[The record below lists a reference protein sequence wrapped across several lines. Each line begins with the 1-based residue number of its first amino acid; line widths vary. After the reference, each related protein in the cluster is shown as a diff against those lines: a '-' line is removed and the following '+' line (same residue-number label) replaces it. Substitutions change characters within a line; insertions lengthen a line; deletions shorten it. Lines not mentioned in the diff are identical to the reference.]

1 MSDEVDVVT
10 QTKGERRRQQIV
22 DAAKD
27 LLIKSGPNMLV
38 LRDLAEQLGI
48 THGNLQ
54 YYFPTKN
61 DLLVAI
67 FDQELAKYTDSVKSS
82 VAAASTQK
90 GRLTAI
96 LDAGLAELRS
106 PDTALWRMLMSMAD
120 HSPEMAAILKQ
131 ENERYQGVV
140 ARELKNVA
148 PGMSAQRRR
157 HVAKIIHAM
166 LDGLGIQRIHED
178 PDGPELRALVSEIKA
193 AIFAIVEAE

>member
-1 MSDEVDVVT
+1 MSNGGT

-67 FDQELAKYTDSVKSS
+67 FDQETAKYTDSMKHA
-82 VAAASTQK
+82 VAAASTRR
-90 GRLTAI
+90 GRLNAI
-96 LDAGLAELRS
+96 LDTGLAELRS

-120 HSPEMAAILKQ
+120 HSPEMAAILHK
-131 ENERYQGVV
+131 ENERYQAVV
-140 ARELKNVA
+140 TRELKNVA
-148 PGMSAQRRR
+148 PEMSAPRRR
-157 HVAKIIHAM
+157 HLAQIIQAM
-166 LDGLGIQRIHED
+166 LDGLGVQRTYQGQNR
-178 PDGPELRALVSEIKA
+178 DGADLRALESEIKA